1 MIRSNG
7 RAYRKCA
14 IFHPHLKKEKK
25 KKKENKTPRM
35 LMRIRTMANKVLA
48 RFSSP
53 SVDRSVQMKYTAVY
67 RYVYETVPYLD
78 VFYHKLEYLS
88 LIESNGRQRF
98 PIAKSNL

>member
-1 MIRSNG
+1 
-7 RAYRKCA
+7 
-14 IFHPHLKKEKK
+14 
-25 KKKENKTPRM
+25 
-35 LMRIRTMANKVLA
+35 MANKVLA

-98 PIAKSNL
+98 PIAKSNLWIVCYIEKNNFHVAKRWTTKRTGGLEQLQRY